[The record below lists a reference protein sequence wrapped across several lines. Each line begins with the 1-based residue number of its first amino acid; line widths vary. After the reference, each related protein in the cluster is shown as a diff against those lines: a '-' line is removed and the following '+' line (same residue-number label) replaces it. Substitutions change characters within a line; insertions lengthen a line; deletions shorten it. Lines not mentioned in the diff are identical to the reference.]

1 MRVAI
6 RMPLAVVIGLFDQ
19 PRGRRNHEDAFDTVP
34 SRNEGVHGRVA
45 ILTGLDS
52 AFGDGRLKA
61 FIAAY
66 IRSECKSSEAMR
78 ISV

>member
-1 MRVAI
+1 M
-6 RMPLAVVIGLFDQ
+6 MPLAVVIGLHWISQ
-19 PRGRRNHEDAFDTVP
+19 GRRNHEDAFDTVP
-34 SRNEGVHGRVA
+34 SPNEGVHGRVA

-52 AFGDGRLKA
+52 PFGDGRLKA
-61 FIAAY
+61 FNAAY